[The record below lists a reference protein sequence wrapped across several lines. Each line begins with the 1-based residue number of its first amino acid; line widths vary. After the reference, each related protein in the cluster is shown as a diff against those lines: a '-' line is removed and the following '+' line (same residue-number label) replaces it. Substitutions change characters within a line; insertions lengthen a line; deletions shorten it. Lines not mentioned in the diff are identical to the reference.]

1 MNIHRHILV
10 TLVCTLLLT
19 TSAAAAYKGSKLA
32 RGPVEDFTLTTQDN
46 ATYNFDADSEGV
58 TVIAFIFTRCPDVCP
73 AITQLLKGV
82 EGELSERESEDV
94 TFISITVDP
103 EYDTPERLAEF
114 TALHGVEWP
123 HLTGTV
129 EEMEPIWENF
139 GLVVQQNVIEAHVM
153 DYQPAET
160 SVTIVNTSG
169 NASNHMVEFSGWTLT
184 ELLAE
189 QANISVNASL
199 STYGHMIHGFDGV
212 DSPSDWSWYWELNT
226 WNQSALTWEMAN
238 VGVDSID
245 GFENSSLAWMP
256 STSNR
261 SELPAPNATAEA
273 SMSVMWP
280 NGTTVQSNLSS
291 VNAYHATK
299 GGLYAADVNVSIE
312 MSTYGHYLTSL
323 NNETAPS
330 TYEWWWNL
338 YLWNG
343 AAETWETSD
352 YGMDEVV
359 EPSHIAW
366 APSNVNISEIPAPVQ
381 NQSDTS
387 VCNGHG
393 WLMGSGDSMHCMCD
407 AGYGWDEDDRLSC
420 ISETTE
426 EYTVGHSTI
435 TYILNPDREPTVAW
449 TGDRWLVEDFTAD
462 LREILDREN
471 LGGFSDENTPSLSLL
486 LTTLSVASAVIVLPR
501 REVKGDEKEG
511 KGGKMEAPP
520 LN

>member
-1 MNIHRHILV
+1 MNILRHILV

-19 TSAAAAYKGSKLA
+19 TPAAAANKGSKLA
-32 RGPVEDFTLTTQDN
+32 RGPVQDFTLTTQDN
-46 ATYNFDADSEGV
+46 TPYNFDAASEEI

-238 VGVDSID
+238 VGVDNID

-261 SELPAPNATAEA
+261 SNLPAPNATADA

-280 NGTTVQSNLSS
+280 NGTTVQSNLST

-299 GGLYAADVNVSIE
+299 GALYAADVNVSIE

-343 AAETWETSD
+343 ATETWETSD
-352 YGMDEVV
+352 YGMDEVL

-366 APSNVNISEIPAPVQ
+366 APSNLNISEIPAPVQ

-501 REVKGDEKEG
+501 REVKGDENEG

>member
-1 MNIHRHILV
+1 MNQRTRFLIAF
-10 TLVCTLLLT
+10 VCTLLLM
-19 TSAAAAYKGSKLA
+19 TSVAAAYKGSKLA
-32 RGPVEDFTLTTQDN
+32 RGPVEDFSLTTQDD

-58 TVIAFIFTRCPDVCP
+58 TVVAFIFTRCPDVCP

-82 EGELSERESEDV
+82 EGELTERERQDV

-103 EYDTPERLAEF
+103 EYDTPERLSEF
-114 TALHGVEWP
+114 TTLHGVEWP

-129 EEMEPIWENF
+129 EEMKPVWDNF

-160 SVTIVNTSG
+160 SLTIVNTSG

-184 ELLAE
+184 QLMAE

-199 STYGHMIHGFDGV
+199 STYGHMIHGLNGV

-226 WNQSALTWEMAN
+226 WNESALTWEMAN

-273 SMSVMWP
+273 SMTFMWP
-280 NGTTVQSNLSS
+280 NGTTVQSNISTF
-291 VNAYHATK
+291 NAYHATR
-299 GGLYAADVNVSIE
+299 GGLNAAGMNATIE
-312 MSTYGHYLTSL
+312 MSTWGHYMSSM

-343 AAETWETSD
+343 TAGTWESSN
-352 YGMDEVV
+352 YGMDEVL

-366 APSNVNISEIPAPVQ
+366 APSDVNISDIPPPM
-381 NQSDTS
+381 QSHNDTG
-387 VCNGHG
+387 VCNDHG

-407 AGYGWDEDDRLSC
+407 TGYGWDGNDRLSC

-426 EYTVGHSTI
+426 DYTVGHSTI
-435 TYILNPDREPTVAW
+435 TYILNSDREPEVAW
-449 TGDRWLVEDFTAD
+449 TGDRWLVDDFTAD
-462 LREILDREN
+462 LRELLDREN
-471 LGGFSDENTPSLSLL
+471 LGGFSDEDTPSLSLL
-486 LTTLSVASAVIVLPR
+486 LTTLSVASAVIFLPR
-501 REVKGDEKEG
+501 REASDEENEG

-520 LN
+520 VN